1 MGYSFPLAI
10 TSVTILR
17 EWWQTPKM
25 DKKKQSPRVK
35 HIPQRTCIAC
45 RQTAGKRGLI
55 RIVRTDQGVIVDPT
69 GKKAGR
75 GAYIHPN
82 RQCVETVLQSNRLNQ
97 ALRTGITAED
107 RNRLQEFLATLPE
120 LDEGG
125 ISTSL

>member
-1 MGYSFPLAI
+1 
-10 TSVTILR
+10 
-17 EWWQTPKM
+17 M

-55 RIVRTDQGVIVDPT
+55 RIVRTEQGVIVDPT

-75 GAYIHPN
+75 GAYVHPN
-82 RQCVETVLQSNRLNQ
+82 RQCIEAVLQSNRLNQ
-97 ALRTGITAED
+97 ALRTGITVDD
-107 RNRLQEFLATLPE
+107 RKRLQEFLATLPD

>member
-1 MGYSFPLAI
+1 M
-10 TSVTILR
+10 
-17 EWWQTPKM
+17 
-25 DKKKQSPRVK
+25 K

-82 RQCVETVLQSNRLNQ
+82 RQCVETVLQGNRLNQ